1 MHILLIGP
9 RGDDG
14 DARSARV
21 DLAGLATAAIAAG
34 ERVSWLGTADDLG
47 LPDGAQVERIAT
59 ASRAP
64 GFRRVEARLTDA
76 PRERAL
82 CKALREAPCDLVHV
96 HGFGGAFSYLLP
108 WLADRLG
115 VPVVVLAAPIE
126 PVLCHRGTLVH
137 ARGAPCRQ
145 WDDALR
151 CARCCRTRSAD
162 GLGGAASMLAGLCR
176 PLRGLSPFPHKTA
189 FLNRLDMLAQG
200 LGVART
206 VVVADAAARDAILG
220 LGVQERVVRCGV
232 PSDASGWLDLWRAAL
247 PSRPPAPT

>member
-1 MHILLIGP
+1 MHVLLIGP

-14 DARSARV
+14 DARSARTV
-21 DLAGLATAAIAAG
+21 LAGLARAAVAAG
-34 ERVSWLGTADDLG
+34 ERVSWLGTADDGG
-47 LPDGAQVERIAT
+47 LPADDRIERIT
-59 ASRAP
+59 TGSRAP
-64 GFRRVEARLTDA
+64 RFRRVEAWLTDA

-82 CKALREAPCDLVHV
+82 CKTLREAPCDLVHV
-96 HGFGGAFSYLLP
+96 HGFGGAYSYLLP

-126 PVLCHRGTLVH
+126 PVLCHRKTMID
-137 ARGAPCRQ
+137 ARGERCMV

-162 GLGGAASMLAGLCR
+162 GLGGAASMAAALCR
-176 PLRGLSPFPHKTA
+176 PLRGLSPFPHRTA

-206 VVVADAAARDAILG
+206 VVVADAAARDAILA
-220 LGVQERVVRCGV
+220 LGVQERSIRCGV
-232 PSDASGWLDLWRAAL
+232 PSDAGDWLELWRQAL
-247 PSRPPAPT
+247 PSRPPAPA